1 MRKVVL
7 IFPDVIS
14 LTEFVLSHRI
24 SKVIIDSSEKK
35 LQGTIHEKQQ
45 DIACKQYGARVKES
59 VAVKHFSR

>member
-14 LTEFVLSHRI
+14 ITEFLLTHRI

-35 LQGTIHEKQQ
+35 LQGTLHEKHL
-45 DIACKQYGARVKES
+45 DIAVKQFGAKVKES
-59 VAVKHFSR
+59 IAVKHFTR